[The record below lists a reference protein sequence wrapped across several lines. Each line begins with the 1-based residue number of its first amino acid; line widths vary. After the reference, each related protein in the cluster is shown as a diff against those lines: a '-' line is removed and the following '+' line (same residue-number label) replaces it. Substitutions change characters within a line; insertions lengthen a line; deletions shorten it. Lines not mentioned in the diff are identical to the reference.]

1 MNTALEI
8 GDALPSFSLKDQN
21 GDLFSSLDVIGK
33 QPIVVYFY
41 PKNFTPGCV
50 REACGFRD
58 SFQDFTDMGAI
69 VVGVSADSEASHQKF
84 AKRYKLP
91 FTLLADTKNKVR
103 KLFGVQ
109 KGLIGL
115 LPGRE
120 TYVFNKT
127 GELTFKFSA
136 LGADNHIK
144 KALKHLKS

>member
-1 MNTALEI
+1 MNTSLEI

-120 TYVFNKT
+120 TYVFNKS
-127 GELTFKFSA
+127 GKLTFKFSA